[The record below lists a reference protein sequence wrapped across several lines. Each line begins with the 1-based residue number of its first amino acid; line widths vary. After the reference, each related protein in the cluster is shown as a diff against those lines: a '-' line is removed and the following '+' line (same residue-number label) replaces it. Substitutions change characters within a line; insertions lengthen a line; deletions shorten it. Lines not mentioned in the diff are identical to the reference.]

1 MEMDQI
7 NLGNELIVGK
17 DLYKENMKEI
27 TQENSSEFKFALA
40 MIICNNVRME
50 I

>member
-27 TQENSSEFKFALA
+27 T
-40 MIICNNVRME
+40 
-50 I
+50 